1 MELYV
6 IVEFCRFGN
15 LQRFL
20 YQHRDSYINQVDEI
34 TGKINYNIGADV
46 LNRAYSVTSDWYIN
60 LITSTRTA
68 FYFIYFTATRELTPF
83 QPRIIQELPQR
94 LPHN

>member
-1 MELYV
+1 MFNILVELYV

-20 YQHRDSYINQVDEI
+20 FQHRDSYINQVDEI

-46 LNRAYSVTSDWYIN
+46 LNRAYSVTSDWYIICS
-60 LITSTRTA
+60 ITLCTA
-68 FYFIYFTATRELTPF
+68 F
-83 QPRIIQELPQR
+83 
-94 LPHN
+94 N

>member
-60 LITSTRTA
+60 LITSLRTA
-68 FYFIYFTATRELTPF
+68 
-83 QPRIIQELPQR
+83 
-94 LPHN
+94 